1 MTGLNMRST
10 TPVRAAIYCR
20 ISLARLGDTVKV
32 DEQELVCRRLAAAK
46 GWAVNPEHVYVD
58 NSVSAWKHNV
68 RRKGWE
74 AMLEAIKR
82 GDIDAIIVY
91 HGDRLI
97 RQPWDLEIL
106 LRLAQ
111 AGTLLASPT
120 GDRDLGNPEDQF
132 VLRIEAAVAKREVDN
147 TSRRMRAKFDRLAE
161 QGISRLG
168 GRGGR
173 AYGFEPDGLTVRDAD
188 AVIIR
193 EVAGRVL
200 AGEPMGA
207 IVRDLNQ
214 RQVTTVTGAPWTHG
228 SLKKVLTKPRM
239 AGLLAHNGTI
249 VGPAAWPAILDRET
263 WEAVGAVLA
272 HKAAAFDYATN
283 ARRYL
288 LSGIARCA
296 PCGQPMAVRMH
307 SRGAQ
312 LTGYGCVTPG
322 CRKTHRAMHHLDEY
336 VIGAVLALLAN
347 EQLRKRMQPVAA
359 DTTPLVNEL
368 HKVSARLE
376 STLAEFADDDD
387 LGPDVLRMTVPRLKK
402 RIAEL
407 RAQIAAAQVPTV
419 LDGLW
424 GIDRAGWDE
433 LGLHRQRAAVGAL
446 LRITVRPSRKRGPG
460 FDPSTVDLEPA

>member
-1 MTGLNMRST
+1 V
-10 TPVRAAIYCR
+10 PDKPQVRAAIYCR

-32 DEQELVCRRLAAAK
+32 DEQELVCRRLAHARN
-46 GWAVNPEHVYVD
+46 WSVSPEHVYVD
-58 NSVSAWKHNV
+58 NSVSAWKHTV

-74 AMLEAIKR
+74 AMLEAITR
-82 GDIDAIIVY
+82 GEIDAIVVY

-97 RQPWDLEIL
+97 RQPWDLEVL

-120 GDRDLGNPEDQF
+120 GERDLGNPEDQF

-161 QGISRLG
+161 QGITRLG

-173 AYGFEPDGLTVRDAD
+173 AYGFEPDGLRVRDAD
-188 AVIIR
+188 AVVIR

-214 RQVTTVTGAPWTHG
+214 RGVTTVTGAPWTHG

-239 AGLLAHNGTI
+239 AGLLSHRGVI
-249 VGPAAWPAILDRET
+249 VGEAAWPAILDRET
-263 WEAVGAVLA
+263 WEAVGAVLDR
-272 HKAAAFDYATN
+272 KAATFDYASN

-288 LSGIARCA
+288 LSGIARCG
-296 PCGQPMAVRMH
+296 PCQQPVAIRMN
-307 SRGAQ
+307 SRGKQ
-312 LTGYGCVTPG
+312 LTGYGCITPG

-336 VIGAVLALLAN
+336 VIGAVLARLGD
-347 EQLRKRMQPVAA
+347 EKLRARMQPVAA
-359 DTTPLVNEL
+359 DTAPLVAEL
-368 HKVSARLE
+368 QRLSSRRE
-376 STLAEFADDDD
+376 QVIAEFGDDDEM
-387 LGPDVLRMTVPRLKK
+387 GADVLRLSVRRLDK
-402 RIAEL
+402 RIGEL
-407 RAQIAAAQVPTV
+407 RAQIAAAQMPTI
-419 LDGLW
+419 LDGMW
-424 GIDRAGWDE
+424 GIDRAGWDA

-446 LRITVRPSRKRGPG
+446 LRITIRPSRKRGPG
-460 FDPSTVDLEPA
+460 FDPSTVDLEPV

>member
-1 MTGLNMRST
+1 MQDK
-10 TPVRAAIYCR
+10 PQVRAAIYCR
-20 ISLARLGDTVKV
+20 ISLARIGDTVKV
-32 DEQELVCRRLAAAK
+32 DEQELVCRRLAHAK
-46 GWAVNPEHVYVD
+46 GWAVSPEHVYVD
-58 NSVSAWKHNV
+58 NAVSAWKHTV

-74 AMLEAIKR
+74 AMLDAIRR
-82 GDIDAIIVY
+82 GELDAIIVY

-120 GDRDLGNPEDQF
+120 GERDLGNPDDQF

-173 AYGFEPDGLTVRDAD
+173 AYGFEPDGLRVRDTD
-188 AVIIR
+188 AIVIR
-193 EVAGRVL
+193 EAAGRVL

-214 RQVTTVTGAPWTHG
+214 RGVTTVTGAPWTHG

-239 AGLLAHNGTI
+239 AGLLSHNGTI

-263 WEAVGAVLA
+263 WEAVCSVLA
-272 HKAAAFDYATN
+272 HKASAYDYASN

-288 LSGIARCA
+288 LSGIARCG
-296 PCGQPMAVRMH
+296 PCGQPLAVRLH
-307 SRGAQ
+307 SKGRQ
-312 LTGYGCVTPG
+312 LTGYGCITPG

-336 VIGAVLALLAN
+336 VIGATLALLGD
-347 EQLRKRMQPVAA
+347 EEVRKRMQPVAA
-359 DTTPLVNEL
+359 DTGPLVAEL

-376 STLAEFADDDD
+376 QTLAEFADDDD
-387 LGPDVLRMTVPRLKK
+387 LGPDVLRLTVPRLKK

-407 RAQIAAAQVPTV
+407 RTQIAAAQVPTV

-424 GIDRAGWDE
+424 GINRDGWDG

-446 LRITVRPSRKRGPG
+446 LRITIRPSRKRGPG
-460 FDPSTVDLEPA
+460 FDPSTVELKPA

>member
-1 MTGLNMRST
+1 M
-10 TPVRAAIYCR
+10 PDKQQVRAAIYCR

-32 DEQELVCRRLAAAK
+32 DEQELVCRRLASAR
-46 GWAVNPEHVYVD
+46 GWTVHPDHVYVD
-58 NSVSAWKHNV
+58 NSVSAWRHTV

-74 AMLEAIKR
+74 AMLDAIKR
-82 GDIDAIIVY
+82 GDIDAIVVY

-111 AGTLLASPT
+111 SGTLLASPT
-120 GDRDLGNPEDQF
+120 GDRDLSNPDDQF
-132 VLRIEAAVAKREVDN
+132 VLRIEAAMACREVEN
-147 TSRRMRAKFDRLAE
+147 TARRLRSKYDRLAE
-161 QGISRLG
+161 QGIARLG

-173 AYGFEPDGLTVRDAD
+173 AYGFEPDGLRVRDID

-263 WEAVGAVLA
+263 WEAVCSVLA
-272 HKAAAFDYATN
+272 RKAAAYDYASN

-288 LSGIARCA
+288 LSGIAVCG
-296 PCGQPMAVRMH
+296 PCEQPLAARQH
-307 SRGAQ
+307 SKGRQ
-312 LTGYGCVTPG
+312 LLGYGCVTPG

-336 VIGAVLALLAN
+336 VIGATLALLGDERVRA
-347 EQLRKRMQPVAA
+347 RMQPVAA
-359 DTTPLVNEL
+359 DTTALVAEL
-368 HKVSARLE
+368 NKVLARKE
-376 STLAEFADDDD
+376 QTLAEYADDDE
-387 LGPDVLRMTVPRLKK
+387 LGPDVLRMTVPRLNR
-402 RIAEL
+402 RITEL
-407 RAQIAAAQVPTV
+407 RGQIAAAQVPTV

-424 GIDRAGWDE
+424 GIDRGGWDL

-446 LRITVRPSRKRGPG
+446 LRIRVRPSLRRGPG